1 MGKIVVSTTLLICLT
16 GCVGIHLALPDDK
29 DAHTNTRPQP
39 TKREW
44 CGMTVWAVVPLPLKL
59 PMCNSPPA
67 KSPLYACG
75 PFMFLA
81 PLMHG
86 LVTQSMDETIKRT
99 SSPAPLYRALR
110 AGLWLLGLLCLAAL
124 GFFAWQSFYPVS
136 AAEDWSVHVVHRDVA
151 KAASLMPMPDGSLM
165 VSQELSDGLG
175 SIVRILPDG
184 KRELVVGKLSKPDGM
199 VATQGGW
206 VFSQEV
212 DGAPVSF
219 LKDGVVT
226 ELFRGESVQG
236 LWDDGEYLYAIEDRK
251 VGARILRYHWSDRTL
266 SVVRDQL
273 SEGESIVRC
282 TDGRMLYTEKKKGV
296 VRELTIDGSDPVVLS
311 HLNKPTFL
319 MCDERGLWINED
331 STHRARATVDCA
343 YDEGNVPRGRRWP

>member
-1 MGKIVVSTTLLICLT
+1 M
-16 GCVGIHLALPDDK
+16 DK
-29 DAHTNTRPQP
+29 
-39 TKREW
+39 
-44 CGMTVWAVVPLPLKL
+44 
-59 PMCNSPPA
+59 
-67 KSPLYACG
+67 
-75 PFMFLA
+75 
-81 PLMHG
+81 
-86 LVTQSMDETIKRT
+86 TIKRAHAT
-99 SSPAPLYRALR
+99 HSPYRALR
-110 AGLWLLGLLCLAAL
+110 SGLWLSGLLCTVTL

-136 AAEDWSVHVVHRDVA
+136 AADGWSVQVVHRDVE

-165 VSQELSDGLG
+165 VSQELSNGLG

-184 KRELVVGKLSKPDGM
+184 KRELVVGNLSKPDGM

-219 LKDGVVT
+219 LKDGVIT
-226 ELFRGESVQG
+226 ELFRGDSVQG

-251 VGARILRYHWSDRTL
+251 EAARILRYRWSDKTL

-296 VRELTIDGSDPVVLS
+296 VRELTNDGSDPVVLGQ
-311 HLNKPTFL
+311 LNKPTFL

-331 STHRARATVDCA
+331 STHRARLLLIDKQGHQQTILSFLKAPQSIVRTTKGTYLVA
-343 YDEGNVPRGRRWP
+343 EGGRDRILELVPSVTRADPVTAETAPPPR